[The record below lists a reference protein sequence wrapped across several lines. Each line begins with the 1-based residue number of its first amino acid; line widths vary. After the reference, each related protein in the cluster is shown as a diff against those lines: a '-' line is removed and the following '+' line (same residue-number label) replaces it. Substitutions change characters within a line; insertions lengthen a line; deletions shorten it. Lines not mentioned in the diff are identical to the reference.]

1 MRQWRNQL
9 MLVTLLGLSLTLIQT
24 GCNKSPSGSADPGGK
39 IKVGEFASLTGS
51 EASFGRSS
59 HNGTQ
64 LAIDELNLAGG
75 VLGRQLELITE
86 DDQSKDGES
95 ATAVKKLI
103 SRDKVVAILGEVA
116 SGRSLEAAPI
126 CQQFKIPQISP
137 SSTNPK
143 VTQMGDYIFRVCFED
158 KFQGGVVLAKFA
170 LNSLKAKRVAILTDV
185 SAPYSAGLT
194 TYFKE
199 QYLAGGGQVVAEQK
213 FTKDDKDFK
222 AQLTAIK
229 GQNPEAIFLPIY
241 YGPATLIALQARELG
256 FTGPLFGGDG
266 WEAPELLQ
274 GAGTSLEGCFFSTHF
289 APDQD
294 SPEAKAFVKKYE
306 AKFGAKPDAMGA
318 LGYESA
324 MVLADAIKRAGST
337 EGPKIRDAL
346 AATKDFPGVTGKM
359 TMDPERNARK
369 PAVIIEIKGN
379 KFIYKETVNP

>member
-1 MRQWRNQL
+1 MKKWSFF
-9 MLVTLLGLSLTLIQT
+9 VPVLLGGFVLAIT
-24 GCNKSPSGSADPGGK
+24 GCKDSSNSGASGQT

-51 EASFGRSS
+51 EASFGQSS
-59 HNGTQ
+59 HKGTL
-64 LAIDELNLAGG
+64 LAIDDINAAGG
-75 VLGRQLELITE
+75 VLGKKFELLTE

-126 CQQFKIPQISP
+126 CQEYKIPQISP

-143 VTQMGDYIFRVCFED
+143 VTAMGDYIFRVCFED

-170 LNSLKAKRVAILTDV
+170 LQSLKARRVAILTDV
-185 SAPYSAGLT
+185 SAAYSAGLT

-199 QYLAGGGQVVAEQK
+199 QFIAGGGQVVAEQK

-229 GQNPEAIFLPIY
+229 TQNPDAIFMPIY

-256 FTGPLFGGDG
+256 ITCPLFGGDG
-266 WEAPELLQ
+266 WEAPELVQ
-274 GAGTSLEGCFFSTHF
+274 GPGAAEALEGCFYSTHF
-289 APDQD
+289 APDQQT
-294 SPEAKAFVKKYE
+294 PEAQEFVKKYE

-318 LGYESA
+318 LGYDSA
-324 MVLADAIKRAGST
+324 LVLADAIKRAGTT
-337 EGPKIRDAL
+337 EGAKVRDAL
-346 AATKDFPGVTGKM
+346 AATKDFQGVTGKM
-359 TMDPERNARK
+359 TIDPERNARK
-369 PAVIIEIKGN
+369 PAVILQIKGG
-379 KFIYKETVNP
+379 KFVYRETVNP